1 MCTVSFHNFLSEAV
15 LASDSSLNFWCTQD
29 LKLSADTSG
38 STVYALRSSKPE
50 PCLSLSHPPY
60 STHTQHS
67 KSILQGAFER
77 DGQYTSCSSHQPLLY
92 CPRFHNSKEKPDCNR
107 SHIPF
112 FFFFF
117 SLSGNILFCQTS
129 TVRSKFY
136 LQLIHY
142 FPLWVFALGEEKEFI
157 HHQVSGQQTDQ
168 KPNRKIRSCCNV
180 SMQLERPHSMLG

>member
-1 MCTVSFHNFLSEAV
+1 MFFQHIPQMFDWTEICEMWRSSQHLKLRKKTKTAMCTVSFHNFLSEAV

-60 STHTQHS
+60 STRTQHS
-67 KSILQGAFER
+67 KSILQGAFVR

-107 SHIPF
+107 SHIPCF

-129 TVRSKFY
+129 IVRYSWYVIFHYEY
-136 LQLIHY
+136 LH
-142 FPLWVFALGEEKEFI
+142 
-157 HHQVSGQQTDQ
+157 
-168 KPNRKIRSCCNV
+168 
-180 SMQLERPHSMLG
+180 